1 MTVFKQSPWTKV
13 GTDAPIH
20 LSNLFSELKVNLR
33 QEFGHFEVCNRFP
46 RNVSEVLELVLFYG
60 FIIEI

>member
-46 RNVSEVLELVLFYG
+46 RNVSEVL
-60 FIIEI
+60 